1 LPARHSF
8 CGWRMRAP
16 LVVLVV
22 TGILGL
28 IAGPALADDPPVTTT
43 VPTQTV
49 PAPVPAPTPVPPPPA
64 KKRTQKKSAPQPAPR
79 PSRQTQKPSVSQSP
93 STPAV
98 ITPSTQVRP
107 QVRPKPKKVTQ
118 RPHRKKLHKKVT
130 SPPPTVP
137 ELQSGPP
144 VGASAG
150 LLPAAP
156 GTSAG
161 SPFNVGGLV
170 VILGC
175 VLAIMCF
182 GIALVPAT
190 VVPWRPVA
198 GFIAERQLD
207 LTLTGLTLLVAVLAF
222 YFLAGV

>member
-8 CGWRMRAP
+8 CGLRMRVL

-22 TGILGL
+22 TAIPGL
-28 IAGPALADDPPVTTT
+28 IAGVALADEPPVTTT
-43 VPTQTV
+43 VPTQTE
-49 PAPVPAPTPVPPPPA
+49 PTPEPAPTPDPPKSA
-64 KKRTQKKSAPQPAPR
+64 KKPTPKKSTPPPAPR
-79 PSRQTQKPSVSQSP
+79 PSRRTQTPPVSQSP

-98 ITPSTQVRP
+98 ITPSRLRP
-107 QVRPKPKKVTQ
+107 QVRPKDKKVAQ
-118 RPHRKKLHKKVT
+118 RPHRKKKVHKKVT
-130 SPPPTVP
+130 PAPAAVP
-137 ELQSGPP
+137 ALPSGPP

-156 GTSAG
+156 GTNAG
-161 SPFNVGGLV
+161 SAFNIGGLV

-175 VLAIMCF
+175 VLAITCF